1 MAKYS
6 SKINK
11 IRTFALSLIFIGFIV
26 MYLGLFF
33 KTTSCCHDDF
43 HGAGPFIHNRKHR
56 GLFLDWNAF
65 YKIDPGC
72 LP

>member
-26 MYLGLFF
+26 NVPGAFLQNA
-33 KTTSCCHDDF
+33 SCCHDDF
-43 HGAGPFIHNRKHR
+43 HGAGPFIHNRKYR

-65 YKIDPGC
+65 HKIDPGC
-72 LP
+72 LS